1 MRDKEEYNKQR
12 RKRRKENKQLIEEF
26 GELKTGRFSKE
37 EDEYILENYFN
48 LPIKEIGYGIERT
61 ATSVYERIQK
71 LRKKGLIVGYKQRTD
86 LEQKE
91 NQQYESIF
99 KYGDER

>member
-37 EDEYILENYFN
+37 EDEYILENYFD
-48 LPIKEIGYGIERT
+48 LPIKEIGYGIDRT

-71 LRKKGLIVGYKQRTD
+71 LRKKGLIKSYKQRID
-86 LEQKE
+86 LEEANKC
-91 NQQYESIF
+91 
-99 KYGDER
+99 

>member
-37 EDEYILENYFN
+37 EDEYILENYFD
-48 LPIKEIGYGIERT
+48 LPIKEIGYGIDRT
-61 ATSVYERIQK
+61 ATSIYSRIQR
-71 LRKKGLIVGYKQRTD
+71 LREKGLLESYKQRTD
-86 LEQKE
+86 LEEANKC
-91 NQQYESIF
+91 
-99 KYGDER
+99 